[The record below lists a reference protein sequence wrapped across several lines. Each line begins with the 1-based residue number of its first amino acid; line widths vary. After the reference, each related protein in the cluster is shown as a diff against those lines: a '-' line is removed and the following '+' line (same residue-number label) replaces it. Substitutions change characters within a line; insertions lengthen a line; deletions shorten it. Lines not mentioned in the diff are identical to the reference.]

1 MVLASQ
7 GESGRQGLVAKP
19 RGIRRVEPGKKIK
32 ICVYGSPGCGKSVL
46 AGTSPGRC
54 LILRPPTDHLD
65 SLPAGSEVEE
75 WVISD
80 WDDMNEAEEY
90 LRHEGGKDYDWV
102 WIDSISLLQDH
113 TLDHVWADA
122 VARKPARAEYGV
134 DKGEYG
140 INMSR
145 LGEWF
150 RHVVGVDQFN
160 FGVTAH
166 PFETVDLESEP
177 VMMPWVQGKQMTEKI
192 CGYMNIVGRLH
203 VKDGKHI
210 LDTEHKG
217 LYYAKDQFGVGR
229 VIEPTM
235 PKVLAKIKAA
245 KGNTIQ
251 TTKRPARPVRRRVA
265 Q

>member
-1 MVLASQ
+1 M
-7 GESGRQGLVAKP
+7 AKP
-19 RGIRRVEPGKKIK
+19 NGIRRVEPGKKINLL
-32 ICVYGSPGCGKSVL
+32 VYGLPGAGKSVL

-54 LILRPPTDHLD
+54 LILHPPTDHLD
-65 SLPAGSEVEE
+65 SLPKGSKVEE
-75 WVISD
+75 WIIRD
-80 WDDMNEAEEY
+80 WDDMNEAEEF
-90 LRHEGGKDYDWV
+90 LRHEGGKHYDWV
-102 WIDSISLLQDH
+102 WVDSISLLQDH

-122 VARKPARAEYGV
+122 VARKPDRAKFGV

-150 RHVVGVDQFN
+150 RHVVGGAQFN
-160 FGVTAH
+160 MGVTAH
-166 PFETVDLESEP
+166 PFETTDLESEP

-192 CGYMNIVGRLH
+192 CGYMNIVGRLY

-217 LYYAKDQFGVGR
+217 LYYAKDQMGIGR

-235 PKVLAKIKAA
+235 PKILSKIRAKP
-245 KGNTIQ
+245 TIN
-251 TTKRPARPVRRRVA
+251 TKRPAVRRRVA
-265 Q
+265 S